1 MSVLLLKL
9 VEQTSKAGNTYLTGM
24 LGGLRVHAFRSKTDP
39 SVWNVFLRPER
50 RKKPAVDAPATEDTG
65 GRQ

>member
-24 LGGLRVHAFRSKTDP
+24 LGGLRVHAFRAKNDP
-39 SVWNVFLRPER
+39 AVWNVFIRPER
-50 RKKPAVDAPATEDTG
+50 KKAATEAPSTKDNG
-65 GRQ
+65 GGE

>member
-24 LGGLRVHAFRSKTDP
+24 LGGLRVHAFGAKNDP
-39 SVWNVFLRPER
+39 AVWNVFIRPER
-50 RKKPAVDAPATEDTG
+50 KKAATEAPATEDIG
-65 GRQ
+65 GGQ

>member
-24 LGGLRVHAFRSKTDP
+24 LGGLRVHAFRAKNDP
-39 SVWNVFLRPER
+39 AVWNVFIRPER
-50 RKKPAVDAPATEDTG
+50 KKAAAEAPATEDIG
-65 GRQ
+65 GGQ

>member
-1 MSVLLLKL
+1 VSVLLLKL

-24 LGGLRVHAFRSKTDP
+24 LGGLRVHAFRAKNDP
-39 SVWNVFLRPER
+39 TVWNVFIRPER
-50 RKKPAVDAPATEDTG
+50 KKMATEAPATEDIG